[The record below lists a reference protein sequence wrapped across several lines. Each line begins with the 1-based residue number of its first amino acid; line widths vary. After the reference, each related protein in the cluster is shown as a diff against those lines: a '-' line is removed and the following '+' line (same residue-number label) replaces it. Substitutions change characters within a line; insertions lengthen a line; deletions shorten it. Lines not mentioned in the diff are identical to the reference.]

1 MISFRRVPERMHAES
16 SAVAL
21 PAHAEALERSSC
33 PSSLPEDERL
43 HGSQVA
49 LPVLDIAF
57 RKNI

>member
-1 MISFRRVPERMHAES
+1 MHAES

-21 PAHAEALERSSC
+21 PAHAGALKRSSC

-43 HGSQVA
+43 HGSQAA